1 MALTMGPLRPSG
13 RRSRSTRKTNPP
25 SGGAPTR
32 PPPCSARCAAERAV
46 PGTGWRRADRRGV
59 GERRR
64 SGRETSMPRRCER
77 AARAPCV
84 KRLRRNGPSARKGRE
99 RYRQA
104 LHRDRRS
111 RRRARGA
118 PPPAIR
124 SPPGCGPRAA
134 LPGRRPPS
142 RAPVAFA
149 WSRARL
155 PSVAAAQRLPRQT
168 RVAMLKFMVSPRGR
182 EALAPETF
190 RPWMALRTVVMGAAT
205 LWIAVFLA
213 LALMQGATRSSF
225 FSAAF
230 FVVLFTACS
239 FFYNR
244 LAFTVTDTGLTVR
257 TVAAERTVSFS
268 DILRVDVVPG
278 LLGTSYAVRTRLGSL
293 TFSSLLAG
301 HQRLCDLIVRG
312 ARLS

>member
-1 MALTMGPLRPSG
+1 
-13 RRSRSTRKTNPP
+13 
-25 SGGAPTR
+25 
-32 PPPCSARCAAERAV
+32 
-46 PGTGWRRADRRGV
+46 
-59 GERRR
+59 
-64 SGRETSMPRRCER
+64 
-77 AARAPCV
+77 
-84 KRLRRNGPSARKGRE
+84 
-99 RYRQA
+99 
-104 LHRDRRS
+104 
-111 RRRARGA
+111 
-118 PPPAIR
+118 
-124 SPPGCGPRAA
+124 
-134 LPGRRPPS
+134 
-142 RAPVAFA
+142 
-149 WSRARL
+149 
-155 PSVAAAQRLPRQT
+155 
-168 RVAMLKFMVSPRGR
+168 MLKFMVSPRGR